1 MKFFNRKTIGS
12 ISCMPLVGL
21 SSTTLHP
28 YSANISI
35 MAISLSSFLVIIRS
49 VRQVEALPPVARGVV
64 GGGGVVIYPL
74 LNYVN
79 FYFHRKNK
87 LL

>member
-1 MKFFNRKTIGS
+1 
-12 ISCMPLVGL
+12 MPLVGL
-21 SSTTLHP
+21 SSTLHP

-35 MAISLSSFLVIIRS
+35 LAISLSSPLVIIRS
-49 VRQVEALPPVARGVV
+49 VRQVEALPPVARGCCGRS
-64 GGGGVVIYPL
+64 GGGGQIYPL

-79 FYFHRKNK
+79 FYVHRKNK